1 MYIHLHEIDKG
12 SFYLFIVLLSTA
24 KNHSEKLKCFL
35 NAPLDTLGSGVAACQ
50 LVLNCLEPA
59 SIQHI

>member
-1 MYIHLHEIDKG
+1 MEKR
-12 SFYLFIVLLSTA
+12 SFYLFIVLLSTTS
-24 KNHSEKLKCFL
+24 NHSEKLKYIL

-50 LVLNCLEPA
+50 LVLNCHERA